1 MTRPT
6 WLSRRTLLRGLGTAV
21 ALPWLEAMAP
31 AADGPG
37 ASAKASPRR
46 MAFFYVPNGV
56 HMPAWTPAQEGTAFE
71 LSPTLA
77 SLQPFRDKLLVLSS
91 LAQDHAF
98 PHADG
103 AGDHARSLSCF
114 LTGAHVLK
122 TDGANIHVGV
132 SADQVA
138 AQKLGR
144 VTPFASLELGI
155 DRGAQSG
162 NCDSGY
168 SCAYSSNISWRSPT
182 TPMAKEVN
190 PRLVF
195 ERLFASR
202 SQPGSGSDTAPARA
216 RRDLYRKSI
225 LDFVADDA
233 ARLRDRLGN
242 ADRRKL
248 DEYLTAVREV
258 EQRVAAM
265 GSAAGAGPGAG
276 GSDVPGSFHKP
287 GGIPSDNKAH
297 IRLMCDLM
305 VLAFQGDLTRIITF
319 MYANEGSNR
328 SYAFIGVPEGHHDL
342 SHHGGDKAKQAK
354 LAKINAYHIEQLA
367 YFLGKLDAV
376 REGDG
381 TLLDHAMIVYGSGI
395 SDGNAHNH
403 DELPILL
410 AGRASG
416 TIKPGRHL
424 RYKRGTPLN
433 NLYLSMLDRMGT
445 PIDSLGDSAGRLP
458 KLDG

>member
-6 WLSRRTLLRGLGTAV
+6 WISRRTLLRGLGTAV

-31 AADGPG
+31 AADRAG
-37 ASAKASPRR
+37 AASKASPRR

-56 HMPAWTPAQEGTAFE
+56 HMPAWTPAKEGPDFE
-71 LSPTLA
+71 LAPTHAALK
-77 SLQPFRDKLLVLSS
+77 PFRDRLLVLSN

-98 PHADG
+98 AHGDG

-122 TDGANIHVGV
+122 TDGSNIHVGV
-132 SADQVA
+132 SVDQVA

-195 ERLFASR
+195 ERLFAGR
-202 SQPGSGSDTAPARA
+202 SQPGSEAARA

-233 ARLRDRLGN
+233 ARLRDRLGS

-258 EQRVAAM
+258 EQRVVATGPRAAA
-265 GSAAGAGPGAG
+265 S
-276 GSDVPGSFHKP
+276 GSDVPGSFRKP
-287 GGIPSDNKAH
+287 GGIPPDNKAH

-354 LAKINAYHIEQLA
+354 LAKINAYHIEQFA

-410 AGRASG
+410 AGRGSG

-424 RYKRGTPLN
+424 RHKRGTPLN
-433 NLYLSMLDRMGT
+433 NLYLSILDRMAT
-445 PIDSLGDSAGRLP
+445 PVDALGDSTGRLP
-458 KLDG
+458 RLEG